1 MDARENTT
9 QARIKKRKEL
19 HEGVGGSGD
28 TTYMV
33 VTVETDIVT
42 KIDRWS
48 HIEYFKDKAEA
59 KCWLRWA

>member
-9 QARIKKRKEL
+9 QAHIEKRKEL

-28 TTYMV
+28 TIYMV

-48 HIEYFKDKAEA
+48 HIEKFKNKAEA